1 MNDEPVQ
8 IASRFQALGA
18 LFIGLLQSIFM
29 GYLAWGFSAESA
41 ERHGRPIPNR
51 ELTGALFAFISV
63 LSLWIASSYA
73 RGFSSATLTGR
84 VLTIRQFRRRW
95 EIPVDH
101 VMAVERIAS
110 PFRGVYALRL
120 VFDERSPIRDAVLEV
135 SWLEEQ
141 PVGSIEEL
149 IEQAKRWAER
159 NAPYRPAS

>member
-8 IASRFQALGA
+8 IASRFQALAA
-18 LFIGLLQSIFM
+18 LLIGLLQSIFM
-29 GYLAWGFSAESA
+29 GFLAWGFSAESA

-73 RGFSSATLTGR
+73 RGFSSATLNGR
-84 VLTIRQFRRRW
+84 MLMIRQFRRGW
-95 EIPVDH
+95 EIPVEQ
-101 VMAVERIAS
+101 VTSVERIAS
-110 PFRGVYALRL
+110 PFHGVYALRL
-120 VFDERSPIRDAVLEV
+120 VFDERSPIRDAMLDV
-135 SWLEEQ
+135 SWLEE
-141 PVGSIEEL
+141 PVGSIEDL

>member
-8 IASRFQALGA
+8 IASRYQALA
-18 LFIGLLQSIFM
+18 AFLIGLLLSIFM
-29 GYLAWGFSAESA
+29 GFLSWGFSAGSG

-73 RGFSSATLTGR
+73 RGFSSATLNGR
-84 VLTIRQFRRRW
+84 MLTIRQFRRSW
-95 EIPVDH
+95 EIPVEQ
-101 VMAVERIAS
+101 VTSVERIAS

-120 VFDERSPIRDAVLEV
+120 VFDERSPIRDAMLDV
-135 SWLEEQ
+135 SWLEE
-141 PVGSIEEL
+141 PVGSIEDL
-149 IEQAKRWAER
+149 IEQAKRWAGR